1 MIGANKTRID
11 MLQHKVTQDY
21 DFLETEMSDIRQIE
35 LEDALFEISLLK
47 QELILAE
54 SRIDVW
60 KDRYNNTIKKIEKY
74 CIG

>member
-1 MIGANKTRID
+1 
-11 MLQHKVTQDY
+11 MLYHQVTKDY
-21 DFLETEMSDIRQIE
+21 DFLDTEMSDIRQIE
-35 LEDALFEISLLK
+35 LEDALFEISILK

-60 KDRYNNTIKKIEKY
+60 KDRYENTIKKIEKY